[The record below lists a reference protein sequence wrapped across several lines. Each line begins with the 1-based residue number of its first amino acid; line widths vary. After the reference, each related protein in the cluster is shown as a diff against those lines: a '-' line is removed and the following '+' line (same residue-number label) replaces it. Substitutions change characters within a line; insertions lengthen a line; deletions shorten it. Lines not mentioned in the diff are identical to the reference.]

1 MHGLKYYER
10 TTLLIELIESRKTGS
25 PRSLAKKL
33 GVTER
38 TVYNILESLRLFFP
52 KDIVYSAEKKSYVFL
67 EKNKAH

>member
-52 KDIVYSAEKKSYVFL
+52 KDIVYSAEEKSYVFL